1 MPPLPR
7 RLRQPS
13 VLITGC
19 GDVGLRLIRHIR
31 EAGKPV
37 RIIATARRSDQLARI
52 RAAGGT
58 ALSVDLDQRKSLK
71 RLACFSRRVIH
82 LAPPPASGRID
93 DPRSRRLIAHL
104 IRNGRPR
111 RRHWVYVS
119 TTGVYGDCSGAWIDE
134 TQPLRTQSDRARR
147 RVAAEG
153 LFRQASQRDQA
164 CATILRAPGIY
175 AADRLPVERL
185 RAGTPALR
193 PEDDVWTNHIHAED
207 LAQACWLALWR
218 GRPGRAFNVVDSS
231 ALRMGEYF
239 DQVADAFGLARPPR
253 MGRAELSQRVSPMM
267 LSFMQESRRLSN
279 QRMRSELRIRLRFP
293 TVADQLL
300 LLNSQAS
307 LV

>member
-19 GDVGLRLIRHIR
+19 GDVGLRLIRQIR
-31 EAGKPV
+31 EAGKPF
-37 RIIATARRSDQLARI
+37 RIIATARRPDQLASI
-52 RAAGGT
+52 RAAGGR
-58 ALSVDLDQRKSLK
+58 ALDVDLDQHRSLK
-71 RLACFSRRVIH
+71 RLACFGRRVIH
-82 LAPPPASGRID
+82 LAPPPANGRFD

-104 IRNGRPR
+104 TRSNSPPARD
-111 RRHWVYVS
+111 WVYVS

-134 TQPLRTQSDRARR
+134 TQPVRAQSDRARR

-153 LFRQASQRDQA
+153 LFRQASQHGLA
-164 CATILRAPGIY
+164 CTTILRAPGIY
-175 AADRLPVERL
+175 AADRLPIDRL

-193 PEDDVWTNHIHAED
+193 PEEDVWTNHIHAED

-218 GRPGRAFNVVDSS
+218 GQPGRAFNVVDRS

-253 MGRAELSQRVSPMM
+253 LARSELSQRVSPMM

-279 QRMRSELRIRLRFP
+279 QRMLSELRIRFRFP

-300 LLNSQAS
+300 LLNYRAS